1 MPSPITRYRAS
12 RQFFWSGLIAL
23 GIAVFSGWVALR
35 WPYAWISV
43 GLAVATAIF
52 LFLLAACPKIEV
64 YEGQLRVGRQNIP
77 WVQIRRLDRIALVP
91 LIVRLT
97 LVEGKR
103 VFLVHAGDPE
113 GANSLLRQLRRYSR
127 EALIDG
133 VPYRQFWG
141 ESLPSLSGQRK
152 ADPPKHYPL
161 LLAQDEEEVERLFQR
176 LKSVGHIDPK
186 SSDEK

>member
-1 MPSPITRYRAS
+1 MPITRYRTS
-12 RQFFWSGLIAL
+12 RQFFWSGLVAL
-23 GIAVFSGWVALR
+23 GIAVFSGWVAFR
-35 WPYAWISV
+35 WPYAWISA
-43 GLAVATAIF
+43 GLAVGTAIF
-52 LFLLAACPKIEV
+52 LFLLAACPRIEI
-64 YEGQLRVGRQNIP
+64 YESQLKVGRRIIS
-77 WVQIRRLDRIALVP
+77 WSQIRRLDRIALVP

-97 LVEGKR
+97 LAGEKR

-141 ESLPSLSGQRK
+141 EALPALERK
-152 ADPPKHYPL
+152 AEPPKRYPL

-176 LKSVGHIDPK
+176 LKAVGHIDPK